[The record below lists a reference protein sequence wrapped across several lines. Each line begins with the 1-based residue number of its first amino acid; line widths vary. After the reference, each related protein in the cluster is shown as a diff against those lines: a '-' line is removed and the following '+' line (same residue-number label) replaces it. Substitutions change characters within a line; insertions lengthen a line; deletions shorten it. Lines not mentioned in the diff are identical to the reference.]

1 MLERIFHLSER
12 GTDVRTEV
20 AAGLATFMTMAYI
33 IFVNPAILSAA
44 GIPFGG
50 AVTATCL
57 AAAAATLLM
66 ALTTN
71 YPFALASGMGL
82 NAFLVFGVITG
93 MALPW
98 QVGMAV
104 IFVEGVII
112 LLLVLTG
119 LREAVMHAIPLS
131 LKQAIGVGIGIF
143 IAFIGLNQGGII
155 RPAPVTVVALGDF
168 TQPYVIVSLSGL
180 FFIAALRAWKVRGD
194 LLWGILL
201 TTLLAL
207 ALGVTTWPERIV
219 QPWDTSTI
227 GALFGSDANGPFLLQ
242 ALHIGLWTTIFAIMM
257 SDFFDTMGSVIALGL
272 QAGLVRRGRLPRIRE
287 VLVADSLAASIG
299 GLFGASSVTT
309 YIESAAGIVEGGRT
323 GLTCV
328 VVSLLFF
335 VSAFFAPLAGM
346 IGGGYPIPDTRQYAL
361 FSGFTPPGGSAY
373 VYPVTAGALIMVGF
387 LMMRIVRE
395 IPFDDFEESFP
406 AFLTIIGIP
415 LTYSISHGIGLGF
428 VSYTLIKAARGKFR
442 AVHPLLYVV
451 SAAFAASFVIH
462 WIRGLS
468 G

>member
-1 MLERIFHLSER
+1 VLEKIFCLSEN

-20 AAGLATFMTMAYI
+20 LAGTATFMTMAYI

-44 GIPFGG
+44 GIPFSG

-57 AAAAATLLM
+57 AGAGATLIM
-66 ALTTN
+66 AFSTN
-71 YPFALASGMGL
+71 YPFALAPGMGL
-82 NAFLVFGVITG
+82 NAFLVFGVIIG
-93 MALPW
+93 MRIPW

-104 IFVEGVII
+104 IFIEGVII
-112 LLLVLTG
+112 LILVLTG

-143 IAFIGLNQGGII
+143 IALIGLNQGGII
-155 RPAPVTVVALGDF
+155 RPAPITLVTLGDF
-168 TQPYVIVSLSGL
+168 TQPYVLVALFGIVV
-180 FFIAALRAWKVRGD
+180 IAGLRAWKVRGD

-201 TTLLAL
+201 TTVFALLAGI
-207 ALGVTTWPERIV
+207 AHWPDRVV
-219 QPWDTSTI
+219 QPWDLATV
-227 GALFGSDANGPFLLQ
+227 GAVFGGDGNGPYLVQ

-257 SDFFDTMGSVIALGL
+257 SDFFDTMGSVIALGM
-272 QAGLVRRGRLPRIRE
+272 QAGYVRDGKLPRIKP

-309 YIESAAGIVEGGRT
+309 YIESAAGIAEGGRT
-323 GLTCV
+323 GLATV
-328 VVSLLFF
+328 VTALLFLF
-335 VSAFFAPLAGM
+335 SAFFAPLAAM
-346 IGGGYPIPDTRQYAL
+346 IGGGYAIPNSQQYSR
-361 FSGFTPPGGSAY
+361 FFGFTPPGGDHY
-373 VYPVTAGALIMVGF
+373 VYPITAGALVVVGF
-387 LMMRIVRE
+387 LMMRIVKE

-406 AFLTIIGIP
+406 AFLTIIGVP

-442 AVHPLLYVV
+442 EVHPLLYVV
-451 SAAFAASFVIH
+451 SLAFAATFVIH
-462 WIRGLS
+462 WINGLI